1 MFRYDEYGEG
11 RTSASNSDQ
20 TGTLSRNSY
29 HSSDPE
35 QCPDLLDIPN
45 RYILNNQKLTKRI
58 WWISLKIKFFRFK
71 HASPTSIFTAPLP
84 PIPFNP
90 HHPHQPLHPHHLVS
104 PPHMHHHTSPF
115 QRTGTLPHNYTMG
128 TLPHHPRSVSCDH
141 SAQANQARPGYVTL
155 PRRPR
160 SSWAGV
166 RDGPARDTP
175 SPVSSFRD
183 PIYDGVGP
191 RTSADGSSKL
201 SLNRSMDHTPRAIP
215 NGRVPINGTSL
226 PPYIPPIDESP
237 EIKSSKPLRV
247 SHAEE
252 VIFFFFHVEIFS
264 AVQVFM
270 RDCESGSES
279 FLYKSPHT

>member
-1 MFRYDEYGEG
+1 M
-11 RTSASNSDQ
+11 
-20 TGTLSRNSY
+20 
-29 HSSDPE
+29 
-35 QCPDLLDIPN
+35 DIF
-45 RYILNNQKLTKRI
+45 
-58 WWISLKIKFFRFK
+58 KIKFFRFK

-237 EIKSSKPLRV
+237 EIKSSKPVRV

-252 VIFFFFHVEIFS
+252 VILFFHVEIFS

-270 RDCESGSES
+270 RDCESGPES